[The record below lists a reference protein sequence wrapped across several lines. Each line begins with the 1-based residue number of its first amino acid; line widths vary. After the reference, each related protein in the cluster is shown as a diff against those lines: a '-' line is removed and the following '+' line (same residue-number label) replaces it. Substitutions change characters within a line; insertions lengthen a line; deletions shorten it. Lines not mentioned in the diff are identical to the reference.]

1 MQPTVNDLNP
11 ITIQS
16 PLAPRAI
23 FKAYDI
29 RGIVGKT
36 LTPKIVES
44 IGHALGSEAR
54 QRGQSEIC
62 IGYDGRLSGPE
73 LAEALSQGIR
83 KAGVNV
89 VNLGMVATP
98 MVYFAA
104 YHLNNNCG
112 VMVTGSHNPPDYNG
126 LKMVL
131 AGETLSNESI
141 QSLRH
146 RIEYS
151 RFSYGDGLER
161 SYDIAPSYIATIQ
174 ADIKLTRPMQIAVD
188 CGNGVAGAFAKQL
201 YNAIG
206 CRVDELFCEVDGHF
220 PNHHPDPSVP
230 ENLADLITALTKTRA
245 EIGLAF
251 DGDGDRLGVVT
262 KDGKIIYPDR
272 QLLLFAEDVLSRNK
286 GANIIFDVKS
296 TRNLSPWIN
305 KMGGNPIMWKTGHSL
320 VKAKIKESNA
330 ALAGEMSGHVFF
342 NDKNAAGK
350 KRWYGF
356 DDGLYAGARLLEIL
370 SRFANPSEVLNN
382 LPDSV
387 STPEQHINMQE
398 GQPHALI
405 AQLQKTATF
414 EGATEVITID
424 GMRVEYADGF
434 GLMRPSNTTP
444 VIVLRFEADNEAALT
459 RIQAQ
464 FREVIWSVAPQV
476 ALPF

>member
-1 MQPTVNDLNP
+1 MQKPNSIDIP
-11 ITIQS
+11 KE
-16 PLAPRAI
+16 I

-36 LTPKIVES
+36 LTPEIVEL
-44 IGHALGSEAR
+44 IGHALGSEAK
-54 QRGQSEIC
+54 QRAQSEIC

-73 LAEALSQGIR
+73 LAQALSSGIR

-104 YHLNNNCG
+104 YHLNTNCG

-131 AGETLSNESI
+131 AGETLSNDSI
-141 QSLRH
+141 QSLKS
-146 RIEYS
+146 RIEQKN
-151 RFSYGDGLER
+151 FTYGDGVER
-161 SYDIAPSYIATIQ
+161 NYAIAEDYISTIQ

-188 CGNGVAGAFAKQL
+188 CGNGVAGAFAKTL
-201 YNAIG
+201 YNTIG

-230 ENLADLITALTKTRA
+230 ENLVDLANLLQTSRA

-251 DGDGDRLGVVT
+251 DGDGDRLGIVT
-262 KDGKIIYPDR
+262 KDGQIIYPDR

-286 GANIIFDVKS
+286 GATIIFDVKS
-296 TRNLSPWIN
+296 TRNLSPWIR
-305 KMGGNPIMWKTGHSL
+305 KYGGNPLMWKTGHSL
-320 VKAKIKESNA
+320 VKAKIKETNA

-342 NDKNAAGK
+342 NDADINGK

-356 DDGLYAGARLLEIL
+356 DDGLYAGARMLEIL
-370 SRFANPSEVLNN
+370 SQFNNPSEILNS

-387 STPEQHINMQE
+387 STPEQHIHMQE
-398 GQPHALI
+398 GEPHALI
-405 AQLQKTATF
+405 AALQQSANF
-414 EGATEVITID
+414 EGAVEVITID
-424 GMRVEYADGF
+424 GLRVEYPDGF
-434 GLMRPSNTTP
+434 GLMRPSNTTS
-444 VIVLRFEADNEAALT
+444 VIVLRFEADSDAALK

-464 FREVIWSVAPQV
+464 FREVIWGAAPHM

>member
-1 MQPTVNDLNP
+1 MLPP
-11 ITIQS
+11 KE
-16 PLAPRAI
+16 I

-36 LTPKIVES
+36 LTPKIVEA
-44 IGHALGSEAR
+44 IGHALGSEAK
-54 QRGQSEIC
+54 QRMQHEIC

-73 LAEALSQGIR
+73 LAEALSLGIR

-141 QSLRH
+141 QSLRN
-146 RIEYS
+146 RIEQNHFAS
-151 RFSYGDGLER
+151 GEGLER
-161 SYDIAPSYIATIQ
+161 SYDIAPDYIARIK
-174 ADIKLTRPMQIAVD
+174 ADIKLARPLQVAVD

-206 CRVDELFCEVDGHF
+206 CHVDELFCEVDGHF

-230 ENLADLITALTKTRA
+230 ENLNDLIDTLKTTHA

-262 KDGKIIYPDR
+262 KDGNIIYPDR
-272 QLLLFAEDVLSRNK
+272 QLLLFAEDVLSRNAK
-286 GANIIFDVKS
+286 ANIIFDVKS
-296 TRNLSPWIN
+296 TRNLSPWIH
-305 KMGGNPIMWKTGHSL
+305 KLGGNPIMWKTGHSL
-320 VKAKIKESNA
+320 VKAKIKETDA
-330 ALAGEMSGHVFF
+330 ALAGEMSGHIFF
-342 NDKNAAGK
+342 NDTDSHGQ

-370 SRFANPSEVLNN
+370 SHFNNPSEVLNN

-387 STPEQHINMQE
+387 STPEQHIQMQE
-398 GQPHALI
+398 GEPHALI
-405 AQLQKTATF
+405 AQLQNQSNTSAKFA
-414 EGATEVITID
+414 GATKIITID
-424 GMRVEYADGF
+424 GLRVEYADGF
-434 GLMRPSNTTP
+434 GLMRASNTTP
-444 VIVLRFEADNEAALT
+444 VIVLRFEADNEAALK

-464 FREVIWSVAPQV
+464 FREVIWSAAPHV

>member
-1 MQPTVNDLNP
+1 MQPTNP
-11 ITIQS
+11 TVI
-16 PLAPRAI
+16 PKEI

-36 LTPKIVES
+36 LTPGIVES
-44 IGHALGSEAR
+44 IGHALGSEAK
-54 QRGQSEIC
+54 QRKQREIC

-73 LAEALSQGIR
+73 LAEALATGIR
-83 KAGVNV
+83 KSGVNV

-104 YHLNNNCG
+104 YHLNTHCG

-131 AGETLSNESI
+131 ADETLSNASI
-141 QSLRH
+141 QSLRE
-146 RIEYS
+146 RIEQNNL
-151 RFSYGDGLER
+151 SYGEGTTR
-161 SYDIAPSYIATIQ
+161 HYDIAADYIATIQ

-188 CGNGVAGAFAKQL
+188 CGNGVAGAFAKTL
-201 YNAIG
+201 YNTIG
-206 CRVDELFCEVDGHF
+206 CHVDELFCEVDGHF

-230 ENLADLITALTKTRA
+230 ENLVDLAHALQTSCA

-251 DGDGDRLGVVT
+251 DGDGDRLGIVT

-296 TRNLSPWIN
+296 TRNLSPWIR
-305 KMGGNPIMWKTGHSL
+305 KHGGNPIMWKTGHSL
-320 VKAKIKESNA
+320 VKAKIKETEA

-342 NDKNAAGK
+342 NDADINGK

-356 DDGLYAGARLLEIL
+356 DDGLYAGARMLEIL
-370 SRFANPSEVLNN
+370 SRFNNPSELLNS

-387 STPEQHINMQE
+387 NTPEQHIHMQE
-398 GQPHALI
+398 GEPHALI
-405 AQLQKTATF
+405 AQLQKNAKF
-414 EGATEVITID
+414 EGATELITID
-424 GMRVEYADGF
+424 GLRVEYEDGF

-444 VIVLRFEADNEAALT
+444 VIVLRFEADTKDALL
-459 RIQAQ
+459 RIQGQ
-464 FREVIWSVAPQV
+464 FREVILDAAPHV

>member
-1 MQPTVNDLNP
+1 MQTFNSIEIPKE
-11 ITIQS
+11 
-16 PLAPRAI
+16 I

-36 LTPKIVES
+36 LTPTIVES
-44 IGHALGSEAR
+44 IGHALGSEAK
-54 QRGQSEIC
+54 QRGQTEIC

-73 LAEALSQGIR
+73 LAEALSTGIR
-83 KAGVNV
+83 KSGVDV

-104 YHLNNNCG
+104 YHLNTHCG

-131 AGETLSNESI
+131 ADETLSNEAI
-141 QSLRH
+141 QNLRE
-146 RIEYS
+146 RIVQNN
-151 RFSYGDGLER
+151 FAYGEGATR
-161 SYDIAPSYIATIQ
+161 NYDIAADYIATIQ
-174 ADIKLTRPMQIAVD
+174 ADIELTRPMQITVD
-188 CGNGVAGAFAKQL
+188 CGNGVAGAFAKTL

-206 CRVDELFCEVDGHF
+206 CHVDELFCEVDGHF

-230 ENLADLITALTKTRA
+230 ENLTDLIDALQISSA

-251 DGDGDRLGVVT
+251 DGDGDRLGIVT
-262 KDGKIIYPDR
+262 KNGKIIYPDR

-296 TRNLSPWIN
+296 TRNLSPWIR
-305 KMGGNPIMWKTGHSL
+305 KSGGNPIMWKTGHSL
-320 VKAKIKESNA
+320 VKAKIKETNA

-342 NDKNAAGK
+342 NDADAKGK

-356 DDGLYAGARLLEIL
+356 DDGLYAGARMLEIL
-370 SRFANPSEVLNN
+370 SRFDNASDILNN

-387 STPEQHINMQE
+387 STPEQHIQMQE
-398 GQPHALI
+398 GEPHALI

-414 EGATEVITID
+414 EGAVEIITID
-424 GMRVEYADGF
+424 GLRVEYADGF
-434 GLMRPSNTTP
+434 GLMRASNTTP
-444 VIVLRFEADNEAALT
+444 VIVLRFEADSESALL

-464 FREVIWSVAPQV
+464 FKEVIWNAAPHV

>member
-1 MQPTVNDLNP
+1 MQPTATNLNP

-16 PLAPRAI
+16 ALAPRSI

-36 LTPKIVES
+36 LTPNIVEA

-54 QRGQSEIC
+54 SRSQTEIC

-73 LAEALSQGIR
+73 LTDALSTGIR

-104 YHLNNNCG
+104 HHLGNNCG

-141 QSLRH
+141 QRLRH
-146 RIEYS
+146 RIEYN
-151 RFSYGDGLER
+151 RFAYGNGLER
-161 SYDIAPSYIATIQ
+161 SYDIAPHYITKIQ
-174 ADIKLTRPMQIAVD
+174 ADINLTRPLQVTID

-206 CRVDELFCEVDGHF
+206 CRVDELFCEVDGNF

-230 ENLADLITALTKTRA
+230 ENLTDLIEVLKNTRS
-245 EIGLAF
+245 ELGLAF

-262 KDGKIIYPDR
+262 KEGNIIYPDR
-272 QLLLFAEDVLSRNK
+272 QLLLFAEDVLKRNA

-296 TRNLSPWIN
+296 TRNLAPWIR
-305 KMGGNPIMWKTGHSL
+305 KLGGNPIMWKTGHSL
-320 VKAKIKESNA
+320 VKAKIKETDA

-342 NDKNAAGK
+342 NDYDANGK

-370 SRFANPSEVLNN
+370 SNFANPSEVLNN
-382 LPDSV
+382 LPDST
-387 STPEQHINMQE
+387 STPEQHIQMLE
-398 GQPHALI
+398 GEPHKLI
-405 AQLQKTATF
+405 AELQKTATF
-414 EGATEVITID
+414 EGATEIITID
-424 GMRVEYADGF
+424 GLRVEYEDGF

-444 VIVLRFEADNEAALT
+444 VIVLRFEANNEAALK

-464 FREVIWSVAPQV
+464 FRDVIWAAAPHL

>member
-29 RGIVGKT
+29 RGIIGKT